1 MRTGAANARQDK
13 ETMPGTFTRCN
24 SGHFRRRIRS
34 YHDRIVRAPARCRS
48 TLTLKSHFMPYSLV
62 WEPDG
67 VLVEFSGPLTAREL
81 IHSTRQ
87 LQSDPRFD
95 EVNYVIN
102 DLSVVTGHQ
111 LSDEALR
118 ELSALNYGAFASH
131 PNCRIVY
138 VTTDE
143 ALAGHLDAILMAPEM
158 VSYEIRSQP
167 TVSAARDWLDSQPQ
181 LHLMS
186 NVMGFRVR

>member
-1 MRTGAANARQDK
+1 MRTGAANASQDK
-13 ETMPGTFTRCN
+13 GSMPGAYTRCN
-24 SGHFRRRIRS
+24 SGHFPRRIGS
-34 YHDRIVRAPARCRS
+34 YHDRIVRAPARRRS
-48 TLTLKSHFMPYSLV
+48 TLTLKSHFMPYSLA

-143 ALAGHLDAILMAPEM
+143 ALADQLDAILMAPEM
-158 VSYEIRSQP
+158 ISYEIKSQP

>member
-1 MRTGAANARQDK
+1 
-13 ETMPGTFTRCN
+13 
-24 SGHFRRRIRS
+24 
-34 YHDRIVRAPARCRS
+34 
-48 TLTLKSHFMPYSLV
+48 MPYSLV

-95 EVNYVIN
+95 EASYVIN
-102 DLSVVTGHQ
+102 DLSLITGHQ

-143 ALAGHLDAILMAPEM
+143 ALAGQLDAILMAPEM
-158 VSYEIRSQP
+158 VSYEIKSLP
-167 TVSAARDWLDSQPQ
+167 TVTAARDWLDSQPQ
-181 LHLMS
+181 LHMMS
-186 NVMGFRVR
+186 NIMGFRIR